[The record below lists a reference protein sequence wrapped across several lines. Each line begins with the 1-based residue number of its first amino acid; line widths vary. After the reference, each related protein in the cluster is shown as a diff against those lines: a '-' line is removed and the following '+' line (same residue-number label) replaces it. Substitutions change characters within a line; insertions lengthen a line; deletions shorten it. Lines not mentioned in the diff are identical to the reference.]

1 MIKRYDIAE
10 ISKIWADENKYAK
23 MLEVELAIL
32 EALEDRMVPKGTA
45 AEIRARAQIRPERV
59 DEIEKVTKHDII
71 AFCTSIAEHLQ
82 LKLASFFI
90 LVLHLQILLT
100 LLLAYKFVIL

>member
-10 ISKIWADENKYAK
+10 ISKIWADEKKYAK

-45 AEIRARAQIRPERV
+45 AEILARAQIRPERV
-59 DEIEKVTKHDII
+59 DEIEKFTKIDII
-71 AFCTSIAEHLQ
+71 AFFTSISEP
-82 LKLASFFI
+82 
-90 LVLHLQILLT
+90 
-100 LLLAYKFVIL
+100 